1 MTPRGTVGCVKLAAA
16 AIPLCLSLLVPA
28 AASAADPKPRTGKT
42 VVVERA
48 KGTVFLQKRGSSK
61 RTRLGAA
68 RSVPVGSMIDATRGT
83 VELTST
89 KNRSGSKRQRAV
101 FYDGAFR
108 VTQKR
113 AARPVTDLTLVGG
126 DFSSCAG
133 AAAKPGVF
141 GVTASRRARR
151 RLWGRGKGRFRTRGR
166 RASATV
172 RGTTWKTEDS
182 CAGTETFNRSGRV
195 QTNANEVDLE
205 KLLEP
210 GQSIIYDCDTSGP
223 AVAPLYCVLVLS
235 QPRNDKAQQPFDL
248 VGFGLATAGSPH
260 DRYTL
265 VVRAPGVPDDSA
277 AFPMHPPD
285 ANGVRAAGVGCVFSR
300 ADDYTVAWNIAGT
313 ELPVRLPFSIRN
325 TFSQTGCVSDPP
337 RPGIDRASAGKAPAA
352 KLGAARAAARVGG

>member
-1 MTPRGTVGCVKLAAA
+1 MGCVRVVAA

-28 AASAADPKPRTGKT
+28 AAPAADPKPRTGKS

-61 RTRLGAA
+61 RTRLGKA

-83 VELTST
+83 VELTAT
-89 KNRSGSKRQRAV
+89 KNRSGSKRQRAF

-113 AARPVTDLTLVGG
+113 AARPITDLTLVGG
-126 DFSSCAG
+126 DFSGCTG
-133 AAAKPGVF
+133 AAAKRGVF

-182 CAGTETFNRSGRV
+182 CAGTETFNRAGKV
-195 QTNANEVDLE
+195 ETNANEVNLE

-210 GQSIIYDCDTSGP
+210 GQSIIYDCNTQGP

-235 QPRNDKAQQPFDL
+235 QPRNDRADQPFDL
-248 VGFGLATAGSPH
+248 VGFGLATAGSSH
-260 DRYTL
+260 DNYTL
-265 VVRAPGVPDDSA
+265 VVRAPGLPDDSA
-277 AFPMHPPD
+277 PFPMHPPD
-285 ANGVRAAGVGCVFSR
+285 ANGIRAAGVGCVFSR
-300 ADDYTVAWNIAGT
+300 ADDYTAAWNIAGT

-337 RPGIDRASAGKAPAA
+337 RPGIDPAA
-352 KLGAARAAARVGG
+352 RSAFVRQARSAARVGG